1 MDGESQ
7 ERIYLSLY
15 RVWQEA
21 HKSQIL
27 SEIPNQESFIEQI
40 QSLIQVL
47 KTQLSETKQAPL
59 SLIYQKTLANLRYM
73 AQDLLRLR
81 KAKILNLTQGHQ
93 KIDETT
99 LFLFEQAYYRQLYT
113 AFKGYTV
120 SKKGFVQSIENNGF
134 NGHNS
139 HPPASP
145 PTKLTKSP
153 SPSFTENASKTES
166 LISPTLP
173 RDEDQIEPSATSPQP
188 VLSEEQQRNPARP
201 AISTQMDPSKVTYNL
216 FRVNKSSDALVGADL
231 RIYGPLKTEDLV
243 FLPEKNARMLIE
255 EKIVHQI
262 KFIPQ

>member
-1 MDGESQ
+1 
-7 ERIYLSLY
+7 
-15 RVWQEA
+15 VWQEA

-27 SEIPNQESFIEQI
+27 SKIPHQESIIEQI
-40 QSLIQVL
+40 QTLIQVL
-47 KTQLSETKQAPL
+47 KTQLSENKQGPL
-59 SLIYQKTLANLRYM
+59 SLIYQKTLDNLRYM

-99 LFLFEQAYYRQLYT
+99 LFPFEQAYYRQLYT

-134 NGHNS
+134 NVHNS

-145 PTKLTKSP
+145 PTELPNSP
-153 SPSFTENASKTES
+153 SPSFTENASKAEPQ
-166 LISPTLP
+166 ISPTVP
-173 RDEDQIEPSATSPQP
+173 RGKEQMEPSASSPQTT
-188 VLSEEQQRNPARP
+188 LSGEQQRNSARP
-201 AISTQMDPSKVTYNL
+201 AISSQMDLSKVTYNL

-243 FLPEKNARMLIE
+243 FLPEKNARMLME
-255 EKIVHQI
+255 EKIVNQI
-262 KFIPQ
+262 KFTP